1 MVLRRF
7 EIRPWPTDESAE
19 CCNQSSFSGA
29 VEAKSKDFVFGS
41 CAGGGTKVWKFPNGL
56 CDPTTAKSGSSA
68 LQTVYRATSQTREV
82 GAPQSKS
89 VSSVDEKA
97 IYLRGKDVA
106 HPASLRVGMTT
117 LEVCGSFAAFPPFA
131 SR

>member
-1 MVLRRF
+1 MADGRVRRVS
-7 EIRPWPTDESAE
+7 PQT
-19 CCNQSSFSGA
+19 SFSGA
-29 VEAKSKDFVFGS
+29 VEAKSKDFVFRS
-41 CAGGGTKVWKFPNGL
+41 CAGGTKVWKFPNGL

-68 LQTVYRATSQTREV
+68 LQTVFRATSQTREV

-89 VSSVDEKA
+89 SAEEKA

-106 HPASLRVGMTT
+106 HPASLSVGMTT
-117 LEVCGSFAAFPPFA
+117 LEVCGSFAKFPPFA